1 MRLVTVFGASGF
13 VGRYVVQRLAQ
24 RGLRVRAAV
33 RRPALAEFLRPYG
46 DVGQIAPLQ
55 ANVRDDAS
63 VANAVRGADAVVNLV
78 GVLYETGRQRFDAV
92 HAAGAARIARAA
104 KAAGIGRLVH
114 ISAIG
119 ADADS
124 ASDYARTKAQGEAA
138 VTSEFGPAAKIIRPS
153 IVFGPEDG
161 FYNRFANL
169 ARFLPALP
177 LIGGGETR
185 FQPVYVRDVAAAVL
199 AVLEGA
205 PDAIGAPV
213 HELGGPRVYSFRQVL
228 EYILEVTERK
238 RLLVPLPFELARL
251 EAAVLELLPKPLLT
265 RDQVELLKRDNVVSP
280 GMPGLK
286 ELGIEAT
293 AVEAIV
299 PTYLRRYR
307 KGSAAVGLER
317 HS

>member
-13 VGRYVVQRLAQ
+13 VGRYVVQRLAH

-46 DVGQIAPLQ
+46 DVGQIAPMQ

-63 VANAVRGADAVVNLV
+63 VAKAVQGADAVVNLV
-78 GVLYETGRQRFDAV
+78 GLLYETGHQRFDAV
-92 HAAGAARIARAA
+92 HAAGAARIAHAA
-104 KAAGIGRLVH
+104 QAAGVQRLVQV
-114 ISAIG
+114 SAVG
-119 ADADS
+119 ADAGS

-138 VTSEFGPAAKIIRPS
+138 VAHEFPAAKILRPS

-205 PDAIGAPV
+205 PDAAPV
-213 HELGGPRVYSFRQVL
+213 YELGGPRVYSFRQVL

-238 RLLVPLPFELARL
+238 RLLVPLPFELARM

-286 ELGIEAT
+286 ELGIEPT

-299 PTYLRRYR
+299 PTYLRRSR

>member
-63 VANAVRGADAVVNLV
+63 VARAVQGTDAVVNLV
-78 GVLYETGRQRFDAV
+78 GLLYETGHQRFDAV

-104 KAAGIGRLVH
+104 RAAGVQRLVQ

-119 ADADS
+119 ADAGS
-124 ASDYARTKAQGEAA
+124 ASDYARTKAQGETA
-138 VTSEFGPAAKIIRPS
+138 VTAEFPGAKILRPS

-177 LIGGGETR
+177 LIGGGETK

-205 PDAIGAPV
+205 EAPV
-213 HELGGPRVYSFRQVL
+213 YELGGPRVYSFRQVL

-238 RLLVPLPFELARL
+238 RLLVPLPFELARM

-286 ELGIEAT
+286 ELGIEPT